1 MTIFWPLVLMS
12 SATRGGL
19 RRRLEQVWE
28 QLTSDVSLA
37 AWGPSIKKVTWTS
50 PRPYGVGTT
59 RDVVAPGGSTMR
71 ERYFRWDEGKSHAF
85 YVYESTIPILRRFA
99 EDYIVEPAGD
109 QTLFTWVVAIE
120 AEGQVQAPG
129 QGAGAA
135 AEGGPGAG
143 TGRRSAVFRQ
153 AGLRVG
159 PPFLQASTCVD
170 DSRKRTS
177 PENGARGGT

>member
-1 MTIFWPLVLMS
+1 MTRWYPLEPADDDFLASGPHVFRYQRQF
-12 SATRGGL
+12 AAAPQ
-19 RRRLEQVWE
+19 QVWE

-109 QTLFTWVVAIE
+109 QTLFTWVVVIE
-120 AEGQVQAPG
+120 AKDRFRLPVKVLAPLLKAGLGQVPAGGQRYFAKQA
-129 QGAGAA
+129 
-135 AEGGPGAG
+135 
-143 TGRRSAVFRQ
+143 
-153 AGLRVG
+153 
-159 PPFLQASTCVD
+159 
-170 DSRKRTS
+170 
-177 PENGARGGT
+177 